1 MRLPRRRVADPD
13 RDPGASMALLE
24 EVMDPPLDPGY
35 VSWAEAREAAGLPR
49 STGGRTVL
57 LFVSMLV
64 LGFLIS
70 VAAQTLRTPD
80 PAAATTRAELRE
92 RIEATSQLGDQHV
105 EQIATLRQELGALEQ
120 AQVQPRT
127 EQGGGETAALGAGA
141 TPVVGEGIVLTLNDP
156 PLSADSEE
164 GDRVLARDLQV
175 IVNGLWA
182 HGAEAIAINDQRL
195 TSTST
200 IRFAGE
206 AIVVDLRG
214 LARPYLVQAVGP
226 QDALA
231 AELRSGATGS
241 YLAELRSDYDI
252 VVQLTT
258 DDEITLPAGSRLSTR
273 IATVLETDVPTE
285 EGP

>member
-1 MRLPRRRVADPD
+1 MRSWRPRAVDAD
-13 RDPGASMALLE
+13 RDPGASMALLH

-35 VSWAEAREAAGLPR
+35 ASWAEAREAAGLPR
-49 STGGRTVL
+49 STGGRTIL
-57 LFVSMLV
+57 LFVSMVL
-64 LGFLIS
+64 LGFVIS

-80 PAAATTRAELRE
+80 PAAATTRAELSE

-105 EQIATLRQELGALEQ
+105 EQIATLRQEITALEQ
-120 AQVQPRT
+120 AQVQPST
-127 EQGGGETAALGAGA
+127 DPGASESAAVLAGA
-141 TPVVGEGIVLTLNDP
+141 TPLTGPGVVLTLNDP
-156 PLSADSEE
+156 PRSADGEAGE
-164 GDRVLARDLQV
+164 RVLARDLQV

-214 LARPYLVQAVGP
+214 LARPYVVQAIGP

-231 AELRSGATGS
+231 QELRAGATGS
-241 YLAELRSDYDI
+241 YLTELRSDYGI

-258 DDEITLPAGSRLSTR
+258 ADEVTVPPGSRLSTR
-273 IATVLETDVPTE
+273 LATVPDPDGTTE
-285 EGP
+285 EHS